1 MRLVDPD
8 FSKKII
14 PVIGDLTKMNL
25 DLTREDEEMLIEH
38 CHVVIN
44 SGASVRFDE
53 PLK

>member
-1 MRLVDPD
+1 
-8 FSKKII
+8 
-14 PVIGDLTKMNL
+14 MNL
-25 DLTREDEEMLIEH
+25 DLTKEDEEILIER